1 MIPMNAQF
9 LVFFTVFL
17 SVYSL
22 ANFYVG
28 LRGWQAF
35 HSLPAFPGGR
45 FYSVVFILVAFA
57 YILERIL
64 GDYLPGPLNTLLAVG
79 GGVWMAALYYLTLF
93 CLLFDLLRLANRLVG
108 FVPANW
114 RLSPTGIGGGIVL
127 IVACIL
133 AYGAWNATHTV
144 WRSYEIELDK
154 TAGDLQELRIVMVSD
169 IHLGKVIDNHRLQFL
184 VDQINARRPDLV
196 LLAGDVI
203 DEDIGHFIDQ
213 DMASTFRKL
222 QSRFGVFAV
231 LGNHEYIGRETEA
244 AIELMRSGGI
254 TVLRDSYFIVE
265 NRFVIAGRDDWD
277 RQRFLG
283 SPRQPLT
290 QWLQGIDPALPL
302 FLMDHQPR
310 ELAAALAAGVDLTVS
325 GHTHRGQLYPN
336 HWVTQR
342 LYEID
347 WGYLQKGSLHAIVS
361 SGFGTWGPPVR
372 TSAKSEIVEIKV
384 KFRQSKK

>member
-1 MIPMNAQF
+1 MNAQLLIF
-9 LVFFTVFL
+9 FAVFFV
-17 SVYSL
+17 VYSL
-22 ANFYVG
+22 ANLYVG

-35 HSLPAFPGGR
+35 HSLPAFPGGH
-45 FYSVVFILVAFA
+45 FYSAILALVAFA

-64 GDYLPGPLNTLLAVG
+64 NGYLPGPLNTLLTVG

-93 CLLFDLLRLANRLVG
+93 CLLIDLIRLVDR
-108 FVPANW
+108 FCPFIPADW
-114 RLSPTGIGGGIVL
+114 RTSPAKTGGI
-127 IVACIL
+127 IVFAVALIL

-144 WRSYEIELDK
+144 WRSYEISLEK
-154 TAGDLQELRIVMVSD
+154 SAGDLPELRIVMVSD
-169 IHLGKVIDNHRLQFL
+169 IHLGKIVDNRRLQHL
-184 VDQINARRPDLV
+184 VDQINARKPDLV

-213 DMASTFRKL
+213 DMAATFRQL

-254 TVLRDSYFIVE
+254 TVLRDSYFTVD
-265 NRFVIAGRDDWD
+265 NRFIIAGRDDWD
-277 RQRFLG
+277 RERFLG
-283 SPRQPLT
+283 SPRKPLT
-290 QWLQGIDPALPL
+290 QWLQGIDPAVPL

-310 ELAAALAAGVDLTVS
+310 ELAAAQAAGVDLIVS

-342 LYEID
+342 LYELD
-347 WGYLQKGSLHAIVS
+347 WGYLQKGTLHAIVS
-361 SGFGTWGPPVR
+361 SGFGTWGPPIR
-372 TSAKSEIVEIKV
+372 TNANSEIVEVTV
-384 KFRQSKK
+384 KFRPTKK

>member
-1 MIPMNAQF
+1 MNAQF

-35 HSLPAFPGGR
+35 HSLPAFPGGH
-45 FYSVVFILVAFA
+45 FYSAVLSLVAFA
-57 YILERIL
+57 YILERIVN
-64 GDYLPGPLNTLLAVG
+64 GYLPGPLNTLLAVG

-93 CLLFDLLRLANRLVG
+93 CLLIDLIRMLDRFCR
-108 FVPANW
+108 FIPASW
-114 RLSPTGIGGGIVL
+114 RISPAKAGGIT
-127 IVACIL
+127 VAAVTLIL

-144 WRSYEIELDK
+144 WRSYEISLDK
-154 TAGDLQELRIVMVSD
+154 SAGDLSELRIVMASD
-169 IHLGKVIDNHRLQFL
+169 IHLGKIVDNRRLQYL
-184 VDQINARRPDLV
+184 VDQINARKPDLV

-213 DMASTFRKL
+213 DMAATFRQL

-254 TVLRDSYFIVE
+254 TVLRDSYFSVDD
-265 NRFVIAGRDDWD
+265 RFVIAGRDDWD
-277 RQRFLG
+277 RERFMG
-283 SPRQPLT
+283 SPRKPLE
-290 QWLQGIDPALPL
+290 QWLRGIDPTKPL

-310 ELAAALAAGVDLTVS
+310 ELTAALAAGVDLTVS
-325 GHTHRGQLYPN
+325 GHTHRGQLFPN
-336 HWVTQR
+336 HWLTQR

-347 WGYLQKGSLHAIVS
+347 WGYLQKGTLHAVVS
-361 SGFGTWGPPVR
+361 SGFGTWGPPIR
-372 TSAKSEIVEIKV
+372 TNANSEIVEIIV
-384 KFRQSKK
+384 RFRTSKK

>member
-9 LVFFTVFL
+9 LVFFTIFL

-35 HSLPAFPGGR
+35 HSLPAFPGGH
-45 FYSVVFILVAFA
+45 FYSAILSLVAFA
-57 YILERIL
+57 YILERIVN
-64 GDYLPGPLNTLLAVG
+64 GYLPGPLNTLLAVG

-93 CLLFDLLRLANRLVG
+93 CLLIDLIRMLDRFCR
-108 FVPANW
+108 FIPASW
-114 RLSPTGIGGGIVL
+114 RISPAKAGGIT
-127 IVACIL
+127 VAAVTLIL

-144 WRSYEIELDK
+144 WRSYEISLDK
-154 TAGDLQELRIVMVSD
+154 SAGDLSELRIVMASD
-169 IHLGKVIDNHRLQFL
+169 IHLGKIVDNRRLQYL
-184 VDQINARRPDLV
+184 VDQINARKPDLV

-213 DMASTFRKL
+213 DMAATFRQL

-254 TVLRDSYFIVE
+254 TVLRDSYFSVDD
-265 NRFVIAGRDDWD
+265 RFVIAGRDDWD
-277 RQRFLG
+277 RERFMG
-283 SPRQPLT
+283 SPRKPLE
-290 QWLQGIDPALPL
+290 QWLRGIDPTKPL

-310 ELAAALAAGVDLTVS
+310 ELTAALAAGVDLTVS
-325 GHTHRGQLYPN
+325 GHTHRGQLFPN
-336 HWVTQR
+336 HWLTQR

-347 WGYLQKGSLHAIVS
+347 WGYLQKGTLHAVVS
-361 SGFGTWGPPVR
+361 SGFGTWGPPIR
-372 TSAKSEIVEIKV
+372 TNANSEIVEIIV
-384 KFRQSKK
+384 RFRTSKK

>member
-1 MIPMNAQF
+1 MNAQF
-9 LVFFTVFL
+9 LVFFTIFL

-35 HSLPAFPGGR
+35 HSLPAFPGGH
-45 FYSVVFILVAFA
+45 FYSAVLSLVAFA
-57 YILERIL
+57 YILERIVN
-64 GDYLPGPLNTLLAVG
+64 GYLPGPLNTLLAVG

-93 CLLFDLLRLANRLVG
+93 CLLIDLIRMLDRFCR
-108 FVPANW
+108 FIPASW
-114 RLSPTGIGGGIVL
+114 RISPAKAGGIT
-127 IVACIL
+127 VAAVTLIL

-144 WRSYEIELDK
+144 WRSYEISLDK
-154 TAGDLQELRIVMVSD
+154 SAGDLSELRIVMASD
-169 IHLGKVIDNHRLQFL
+169 IHLGKIVDNRRLQYL
-184 VDQINARRPDLV
+184 VDQINARKPDLV

-213 DMASTFRKL
+213 DMAATFRQL

-254 TVLRDSYFIVE
+254 TVLRDSYFSVDD
-265 NRFVIAGRDDWD
+265 RFVIAGRDDWD
-277 RQRFLG
+277 RERFMG
-283 SPRQPLT
+283 SPRKPLE
-290 QWLQGIDPALPL
+290 QWLRGIDPTKPL

-310 ELAAALAAGVDLTVS
+310 ELTAALAAGVDLTVS
-325 GHTHRGQLYPN
+325 GHTHRGQLFPN
-336 HWVTQR
+336 HWLTQR

-347 WGYLQKGSLHAIVS
+347 WGYLQKGTLHAVVS
-361 SGFGTWGPPVR
+361 SGFGTWGPPIR
-372 TSAKSEIVEIKV
+372 TNANSEIVEIIV
-384 KFRQSKK
+384 RFRTSKK

>member
-1 MIPMNAQF
+1 MIAMNAQLLIF
-9 LVFFTVFL
+9 FAVFFV
-17 SVYSL
+17 VYSIG
-22 ANFYVG
+22 NIYVG

-35 HSLPAFPGGR
+35 HSLPAFPGGH
-45 FYSVVFILVAFA
+45 FYSAVLALVAFA

-64 GDYLPGPLNTLLAVG
+64 NRYLPGPLNTLLTVG
-79 GGVWMAALYYLTLF
+79 GSVWMAALYYLTLV
-93 CLLFDLLRLANRLVG
+93 CLLIDLVRLLDR
-108 FVPANW
+108 FCPFIPADW
-114 RLSPTGIGGGIVL
+114 RTSPAKIGGIVVFGVVL
-127 IVACIL
+127 IL

-144 WRSYEIELDK
+144 WKTYEIELDK
-154 TAGDLQELRIVMVSD
+154 MAGDLTEMRIVMVSD
-169 IHLGKVIDNHRLQFL
+169 IHLGKVVDNQRLQFL

-213 DMASTFRKL
+213 DMASTFRQL

-254 TVLRDSYFIVE
+254 IVLRDSYFSVE
-265 NRFVIAGRDDWD
+265 NRFIVAGRDDWD
-277 RQRFLG
+277 RERFLG
-283 SPRQPLT
+283 SPRKPLS
-290 QWLQGIDPALPL
+290 QWLQGIDPAKPL

-310 ELAAALAAGVDLTVS
+310 ELAAAQAIGADLVVS

-342 LYEID
+342 LYELD
-347 WGYLQKGSLHAIVS
+347 WGYLQKGTLHAVVS
-361 SGFGTWGPPVR
+361 SGFGTWGPPIR
-372 TSAKSEIVEIKV
+372 TSAKSEIVEINV

>member
-9 LVFFTVFL
+9 LVFFAAFFT
-17 SVYSL
+17 VYSL

-35 HSLPAFPGGR
+35 HALPAFPGGR
-45 FYSVVFILVAFA
+45 FYSAAFALVAFA
-57 YILERIL
+57 YVLERVL
-64 GDYLPGPLNTLLAVG
+64 GDYLPGPLNTLLSIG

-93 CLLFDLLRLANRLVG
+93 CLLLDLLRLADRLFG
-108 FVPANW
+108 ILPASW
-114 RLSPTGIGGGIVL
+114 RFSPATIGGLIVL
-127 IVACIL
+127 VVACIL
-133 AYGAWNATHTV
+133 SYGAWNATQTV
-144 WRSYEIELDK
+144 WTSYEIELDK
-154 TAGDLQELRIVMVSD
+154 SAGNLQELRIVMVSD
-169 IHLGKVIDNHRLQFL
+169 IHLGKVVGDRRLQYL
-184 VDQINARRPDLV
+184 VDRINATRPDLV

-213 DMASTFRKL
+213 DMAKTFRQL

-254 TVLRDSYFIVE
+254 TVLRDAYFNVH
-265 NRFVIAGRDDWD
+265 NLFVVAGRDDWD

-283 SPRQPLT
+283 NPRKPLH

-302 FLMDHQPR
+302 LLMDHQPR
-310 ELAAALAAGVDLTVS
+310 ELAAAQAAGVDLVVS

-336 HWVTQR
+336 HWLTQR

-347 WGYLQKGSLHAIVS
+347 WGHLQKGSLHAIVS
-361 SGFGTWGPPVR
+361 SGYGTWGPPVR
-372 TSAKSEIVEIKV
+372 TSANSEIVEIRL
-384 KFRQSKK
+384 KFRQNK

>member
-1 MIPMNAQF
+1 M
-9 LVFFTVFL
+9 
-17 SVYSL
+17 
-22 ANFYVG
+22 
-28 LRGWQAF
+28 
-35 HSLPAFPGGR
+35 
-45 FYSVVFILVAFA
+45 
-57 YILERIL
+57 
-64 GDYLPGPLNTLLAVG
+64 
-79 GGVWMAALYYLTLF
+79 
-93 CLLFDLLRLANRLVG
+93 
-108 FVPANW
+108 
-114 RLSPTGIGGGIVL
+114 
-127 IVACIL
+127 
-133 AYGAWNATHTV
+133 
-144 WRSYEIELDK
+144 
-154 TAGDLQELRIVMVSD
+154 
-169 IHLGKVIDNHRLQFL
+169 
-184 VDQINARRPDLV
+184 
-196 LLAGDVI
+196 
-203 DEDIGHFIDQ
+203 
-213 DMASTFRKL
+213 
-222 QSRFGVFAV
+222 FAV

-290 QWLQGIDPALPL
+290 QWLQGIDSALPL

>member
-1 MIPMNAQF
+1 MNAQF
-9 LVFFTVFL
+9 LVFLTVFF

-22 ANFYVG
+22 VNFYVG

-45 FYSVVFILVAFA
+45 FYSVLFVLVAFA
-57 YILERIL
+57 YVLERIL
-64 GDYLPGPLNTLLAVG
+64 NRYLPGPLNTLLTVG

-93 CLLFDLLRLANRLVG
+93 CLLIDLVRLLDR
-108 FVPANW
+108 FFPFIPADW
-114 RLSPTGIGGGIVL
+114 RTSPAKIGAIVVLSVAL
-127 IVACIL
+127 ILI
-133 AYGAWNATHTV
+133 YGAWNATHTV
-144 WRSYEIELDK
+144 WQTYEIELDK
-154 TAGDLQELRIVMVSD
+154 MAGDLTEMRIVMVSD
-169 IHLGKVIDNHRLQFL
+169 IHLGKVVDNQRLQFL

-213 DMASTFRKL
+213 DMASTFRQL

-254 TVLRDSYFIVE
+254 IVLRDSYFTVE
-265 NRFVIAGRDDWD
+265 NRFIVAGRDDWD
-277 RQRFLG
+277 RERFLG
-283 SPRQPLT
+283 SPRKPFE
-290 QWLQGIDPALPL
+290 QWLQGVDPANPL

-310 ELAAALAAGVDLTVS
+310 ELAAAQAAGADLVVS

-342 LYEID
+342 LYELD
-347 WGYLQKGSLHAIVS
+347 WGYLQKGTLHAVVS
-361 SGFGTWGPPVR
+361 SGFGTWGPPIR